1 MLPNGLKECRME
13 LDERVTVVPYYARW
27 PVWFGR
33 EGTSRALQEKHKI
46 MNNPRDS
53 RMIDFFRPCK
63 FS

>member
-1 MLPNGLKECRME
+1 ME
-13 LDERVTVVPYYARW
+13 LDERVTVIPYDARW

-33 EGTSRALQEKHKI
+33 EGASRALQEKHKI
-46 MNNPRDS
+46 LNNPRDS